1 MWSESLS
8 RGYETDKIKY
18 YAVPYTRGVGLD
30 IGCGPKRIWP
40 SSIGLDRFTSAEGAS
55 ISCDVKDL
63 NLFSNKTMDYV
74 YSSHVV
80 EDFVESETFDLL
92 LEWWRVI
99 KVGGYL
105 VLYLPHE
112 DLYPKV
118 GEPGANPEHKQ
129 NLNPDKIISVM
140 KRVGGW
146 ILLENEVRPH
156 GNEYSFFLVFKKLS
170 ERRQIFRV
178 REFDPNS
185 ALVIRY
191 GGFGDMLQASSVIA
205 GLKQQG
211 WNVVM
216 NTTDSGKNILRMDP
230 NISDWW
236 MQDKEQVPNDQLETY
251 WRALRSRF
259 GKIVNLSES
268 VECRFLVPYH
278 RPESNFS
285 PEILRHHCAGNYNDY
300 ACDLAGIPRKNQL
313 RFYPTADE
321 RAWAKS
327 QRKKLGDVPVIL
339 WSLSGSSL
347 HKAYPW
353 TDNVIATL
361 MLHSNAKVVMV
372 GDNLCKLLEDG
383 WVDEPRVIRRSGEWS
398 IRETLSFARVADIV
412 VGPETGV
419 LNSVSM
425 EADVGKVLMLSHST
439 EENLTRDWLNT
450 HVLTP
455 NVDCYPCHRLHY
467 DFSYCRRDE
476 ETHGAACAVSIKPE
490 DVHEAIDRLLNARG
504 FT

>member
-1 MWSESLS
+1 MGNIRFLV
-8 RGYETDKIKY
+8 
-18 YAVPYTRGVGLD
+18 VPYTRG
-30 IGCGPKRIWP
+30 
-40 SSIGLDRFTSAEGAS
+40 IGLDASNYEEVIWKRSLKVSDTSVFKDKALSYVFAAPNA
-55 ISCDVKDL
+55 ISQ
-63 NLFSNKTMDYV
+63 KTLD
-74 YSSHVV
+74 
-80 EDFVESETFDLL
+80 
-92 LEWWRVI
+92 EWWRI
-99 KVGGYL
+99 LEVGGHL
-105 VLYLPHE
+105 VLVIPH
-112 DLYPKV
+112 DLEYEQYMVKMP
-118 GEPGANPEHKQ
+118 
-129 NLNPDKIISVM
+129 SWVM
-140 KRVGGW
+140 V
-146 ILLENEVRPH
+146 ENEVKITVESKSRL
-156 GNEYSFFLVFKKLS
+156 LVYKKLS
-170 ERRQIFRV
+170 SGKRLTRL

-185 ALVIRY
+185 ALLIRY

-211 WNVVM
+211 WKVIANV
-216 NTTDSGKNILRMDP
+216 TEKGRGILQADP
-230 NISDWW
+230 NIDGWW
-236 MQDKEQVPNDQLETY
+236 MQDEDQVSNDNLENY
-251 WRALRSRF
+251 WRALKERF

-300 ACDLAGIPRKNQL
+300 ACDLAGIPRKNQV

>member
-80 EDFVESETFDLL
+80 EDFTESETFDLL

-211 WNVVM
+211 WNVV
-216 NTTDSGKNILRMDP
+216 IIPLIAVR
-230 NISDWW
+230 I
-236 MQDKEQVPNDQLETY
+236 
-251 WRALRSRF
+251 F
-259 GKIVNLSES
+259 
-268 VECRFLVPYH
+268 
-278 RPESNFS
+278 
-285 PEILRHHCAGNYNDY
+285 Y
-300 ACDLAGIPRKNQL
+300 A
-313 RFYPTADE
+313 
-321 RAWAKS
+321 W
-327 QRKKLGDVPVIL
+327 
-339 WSLSGSSL
+339 
-347 HKAYPW
+347 
-353 TDNVIATL
+353 
-361 MLHSNAKVVMV
+361 
-372 GDNLCKLLEDG
+372 
-383 WVDEPRVIRRSGEWS
+383 IR
-398 IRETLSFARVADIV
+398 T
-412 VGPETGV
+412 
-419 LNSVSM
+419 
-425 EADVGKVLMLSHST
+425 
-439 EENLTRDWLNT
+439 
-450 HVLTP
+450 
-455 NVDCYPCHRLHY
+455 
-467 DFSYCRRDE
+467 
-476 ETHGAACAVSIKPE
+476 
-490 DVHEAIDRLLNARG
+490 
-504 FT
+504 